1 MAKPKEQT
9 FYLGNKNLPVPDT
22 EFKWTQEMVED
33 LERARKSILHFAR
46 FFYIVNLDEGK
57 QTIKLYPYQKRILK
71 ALVENRFNVVLAS
84 RQIGKA
90 LALDTPIPT
99 PNGWTT
105 MGELNTGDKVYGLDG
120 KTCNVIHA
128 HDVLHNRECYK
139 VTFDNGESIIADA
152 EHLWYTESKDER
164 RGSKGSVK
172 TTEQIFNTL
181 NTFGDEPNH
190 RIPTNINGVEGIKK
204 NLPIEPYVLGV
215 WLGDGTNDCNSITV
229 GKRDI
234 TEIIDILNNQQTQ
247 FDKLTLHEYNTDVF
261 TLRISVNENVQTKG
275 LLSLLTSN
283 NLRNNKH
290 IPNDYMLAS
299 REQRLHL
306 LQGLID
312 SDGYINKNGIC
323 QFYNTNIPLV
333 KQVKEL
339 TESLGYKV
347 TYKEYV
353 PKLYGVECKLAACIT
368 FTPIEYVCRLSFKR
382 NRLKIKPFEVQSKF
396 RAQWHYIKNV
406 ERVESVPVR
415 CITVDSADSLY
426 LCGKQ
431 YIPTHNTTIL
441 TIFALW
447 MVCFTDDYRVL
458 LIANKESTAINIFK
472 RIRLAYEMLPNF
484 LKPGVVEYAKTGL
497 VLSNGSSIGISTTT
511 SDAARG
517 ESINCL
523 LIDEAAFIDPG
534 FMDDFWESVFPV
546 ISSSKKSK
554 IFMLSTPNG
563 VGNLFYNIY
572 SGAVEDSNGW
582 HHERVDWWEVPGR
595 DEAWKEM
602 TTKALGSQQAFNQ
615 EYGNEFRAAGENALD
630 KDQLDTLE
638 RNALEPILEDDDSS
652 YKIYKD
658 RKEYHFYTIGVD
670 VGEGIGR
677 ANSCIQILDITDLT
691 KIEQVAVYA
700 NNKLDPFNFAGKL
713 LDIAREWG
721 SPPLLIE
728 RNNCGAQ
735 VIDALV
741 HTHQYEGL
749 IKYTPSMGT
758 FTEKVD
764 KENRLGVYSHTNS
777 KYNSMANFRY
787 WMNVLRC
794 VQIHDKQTL
803 SEFKTY
809 VRQANGVW
817 KKQSDKYLD
826 DRVEALIWAIFVLD
840 NKVIEQFYEVLEKDG
855 NGRPLKVMPF
865 NFDPNQ
871 VSVPKLDEVYNKISK
886 GKPKQ
891 EISIRN
897 PAYIADNRNGT
908 GNSEMDELMGEGWK
922 PLTPSGQGNG
932 YFSGMMF

>member
-1 MAKPKEQT
+1 MDMAKGKDQT
-9 FYLGNKNLPVPDT
+9 FYLGNKNLPVPET

-33 LERARKSILHFAR
+33 LERARKSILHFSR

-57 QTIKLYPYQKRILK
+57 QPIKLYPYQKRILK
-71 ALVENRFNVVLAS
+71 ALVEHRFNVVLAS
-84 RQIGKA
+84 RQIGK
-90 LALDTPIPT
+90 
-99 PNGWTT
+99 
-105 MGELNTGDKVYGLDG
+105 
-120 KTCNVIHA
+120 
-128 HDVLHNRECYK
+128 
-139 VTFDNGESIIADA
+139 
-152 EHLWYTESKDER
+152 
-164 RGSKGSVK
+164 
-172 TTEQIFNTL
+172 
-181 NTFGDEPNH
+181 
-190 RIPTNINGVEGIKK
+190 
-204 NLPIEPYVLGV
+204 
-215 WLGDGTNDCNSITV
+215 
-229 GKRDI
+229 
-234 TEIIDILNNQQTQ
+234 
-247 FDKLTLHEYNTDVF
+247 
-261 TLRISVNENVQTKG
+261 
-275 LLSLLTSN
+275 
-283 NLRNNKH
+283 
-290 IPNDYMLAS
+290 
-299 REQRLHL
+299 
-306 LQGLID
+306 
-312 SDGYINKNGIC
+312 
-323 QFYNTNIPLV
+323 
-333 KQVKEL
+333 
-339 TESLGYKV
+339 
-347 TYKEYV
+347 
-353 PKLYGVECKLAACIT
+353 
-368 FTPIEYVCRLSFKR
+368 
-382 NRLKIKPFEVQSKF
+382 
-396 RAQWHYIKNV
+396 
-406 ERVESVPVR
+406 
-415 CITVDSADSLY
+415 
-426 LCGKQ
+426 
-431 YIPTHNTTIL
+431 TTIL

-447 MVCFTDDYRVL
+447 MVCFTNDYRVL
-458 LIANKESTAINIFK
+458 LIANKETTAINIFK

-484 LKPGVVEYAKTGL
+484 LKPGVIKYATTGL
-497 VLSNGSSIGISTTT
+497 ELENGSSIGISTTT

-523 LIDEAAFIDPG
+523 LIDEAAFIDSG

-572 SGAVEDSNGW
+572 TGAVENSNGW

-638 RNALEPILEDDDSS
+638 KNALEPILEDDEGY

-658 RKEYHFYTIGVD
+658 RQPYHFYTIGVD

-677 ANSCIQILDITDLT
+677 ANSVIQIVDITDLT

-735 VIDALV
+735 VVDALV
-741 HTHQYEGL
+741 HTHQYESL

-764 KENRLGVYSHTNS
+764 KENRLGIYSHTNS

-803 SEFKTY
+803 NEFKTY

-826 DRVEALIWAIFVLD
+826 DRVESLIWAIFVLD
-840 NKVIEQFYEVLEKDG
+840 NKVIEQFYEVIERDG

-865 NFDPNQ
+865 NFDPSQ
-871 VSVPKLDEVYNKISK
+871 SSVPKLDEVYNKISK
-886 GKPKQ
+886 GKVKQ
-891 EISIRN
+891 EITVRN
-897 PAYIADNRNGT
+897 PSYIADNRNGT
-908 GNSEMDELMGEGWK
+908 GNSEMDELIAEGWK
-922 PLTPSGQGNG
+922 PIAPHGQGTG
-932 YFSGMMF
+932 FLGGMIF